1 MNENKSTYEHLS
13 LIINRYDHYLDVIN
27 TKGTFL
33 ISIYTFLITITLYN
47 INEILRIENCSIFTM
62 MSILLILG
70 LILLFFGIFF
80 VLKAVFPWLKF
91 ENDTQKKSLIFFGS
105 VSQYS
110 NEDYISKM
118 STNSKED
125 NIKDLSDQVH
135 VLSNALTKKY
145 KLISKS
151 MNILYLIGIIVITL
165 LVLLAVNEVIK

>member
-1 MNENKSTYEHLS
+1 
-13 LIINRYDHYLDVIN
+13 
-27 TKGTFL
+27 
-33 ISIYTFLITITLYN
+33 
-47 INEILRIENCSIFTM
+47 